1 MSPALLGPLNG
12 ENLVLSC
19 MIGSIIVAA
28 SMIKE
33 PNQGLPE
40 IAEAGPI
47 EEPTFRA
54 IEERTTGIY
63 NYTLKYPH
71 PRTSVF
77 IYNVHICVSINYSM
91 PATFPGKGE
100 VWSE

>member
-12 ENLVLSC
+12 ETLVLSC
-19 MIGSIIVAA
+19 MIGSIIAAA
-28 SMIKE
+28 SMINE
-33 PNQGLPE
+33 RDQALPV

-63 NYTLKYPH
+63 NYTLKYPQIDFMD
-71 PRTSVF
+71 VF
-77 IYNVHICVSINYSM
+77 CLSK
-91 PATFPGKGE
+91 F
-100 VWSE
+100 